1 MAEILPQN
9 ILNPKPFGEIPYE
22 RDDPTFGQT
31 FISNTEQLL
40 RPAAEGAAK
49 LLMPSVFDNNTERDP
64 TFDFNNFL
72 TEKNIDIK
80 SNDGQYLSNYSAN
93 AVQAQEHYLKLLNRK
108 ETQRAIEQAGF
119 LQQML
124 ADPILF
130 AEVFTPL
137 IYMKGFRAA
146 ASGGKFFA
154 NKALQSQVDNA
165 LLKFQGL
172 SKAKQV
178 AAVASAEALVF
189 EGARNVIEGF
199 NATQAE
205 GQDAMT
211 SLVKESLDTTM
222 AISLAGIF
230 GLTLGKG
237 FSVYS
242 DAKQRTTLENYQA
255 TLNAARVFQKDID
268 AVPAGAGDPDFIG
281 PVMPTK
287 TKPFTEGQLGSSSK
301 AETVTLADEMPDLK
315 STDLD
320 FMGSWFTES
329 IFYKALP
336 TSVKS
341 VILSDAPTITKLK
354 FLKIINDSG
363 VGFKL
368 NQTGNSIGRS
378 VFQESGELSGKW
390 VGVYREIHNVW
401 SEVNPSGGATVLDVP
416 IQNAIEKIKK
426 IRGKENL
433 TFEDFGQH
441 IVNLYLTKASD
452 VSPLEARALEQV
464 RKYFDEWDQRLND
477 VGLLG
482 FNDVLVRRK
491 SDIEGRLTSME
502 SVTQGIIKSNNNY
515 LTGRLSKAEAD
526 LSKKQDLLAKLNQTF
541 KDRGLTAKQ
550 TAFKA
555 RLEEE
560 IPIAKAR
567 VDDFKNALNVS
578 NVTKTAGDA
587 VKVLDDLKLTVKAR
601 GAIENL
607 DTHTV
612 LMRERLDNVNAYL
625 DGTAVEKGLREPFF
639 PRYFNRRAIDAD
651 REGFENIITQHYI
664 ENPSIWS
671 WDDKAERFVEKVL
684 DGSERMARGRAKET
698 VAKIMNE
705 IDDDGLEGAY
715 FGAGRSKHM
724 IHRALDIPNEKIK
737 DYIVTDLK
745 QVMIAYHSKIAPKY
759 AFARQFRTDSG
770 KPATLD
776 DLIATNTK
784 EMKSAG
790 TSEKT
795 IDMVN
800 KEFVASYDRIV
811 GRVLTNPDSIQ
822 ARTADWLRTA
832 TQWTYLGGAGV
843 AAVGDFANVFMDHEM
858 RIIAK
863 GLISLAD
870 GNSLKMARKE
880 LNKSGDGIEIIAGT
894 AHMRQME
901 NISQD
906 PFANGMTDKINNG
919 FYIANLLAPITLAT
933 KHMDALFRGHTII
946 EASIRLAGG
955 NASKWEREF
964 LARYNITPDLAARI
978 AKAPVETTK
987 NNLYLPNTDAWLDEG
1002 ALTAFR
1008 SALRSGVMNRIIMGT
1023 PADKPLMMS
1032 GKSYVPMS
1040 VGKQV
1045 GMKESNRVK
1054 GYAEIESPL
1063 LSLPFTFYTYT
1074 MGAFNKI
1081 TTNYAQ
1087 GMVRNNFAHLVMGMF
1102 FGYHIVKFRTPSWA
1116 WDEMDAEDKALRAFD
1131 FSGLAALYSDM
1142 FYRSLDMGM
1151 SFDLVNPTP
1160 FEPKFKSEPDAVGG
1174 VVSIFGAPA
1183 DYTYNHVKMMQEF
1196 ARGNYSTG
1204 SEMAVR
1210 NTPLIWNMFTKNM
1223 ASDLKNFVGD
1233 SFDDAE

>member
-1 MAEILPQN
+1 MAEVLPQN
-9 ILNPKPFGEIPYE
+9 ILNPKPLSKIPYE
-22 RDDPTFGQT
+22 RGDPTFGET
-31 FISNTEQLL
+31 FIDNTEQLI

-49 LLMPSVFDNNTERDP
+49 LLMPSVFDNSSERDSE
-64 TFDFNNFL
+64 FDFNSFL
-72 TEKNIDIK
+72 VGKNIDIK
-80 SNDGQYLSNYSAN
+80 SSDGQYLSNYSAN
-93 AVQAQEHYLKLLNRK
+93 AVQAEEHYLKLVGRK

-137 IYMKGFRAA
+137 IYMKGFRAV

-172 SKAKQV
+172 SKPKQI
-178 AAVASAEALVF
+178 AAIASAEALVF
-189 EGARNVIEGF
+189 EGTRNVIEGF
-199 NATQAE
+199 NAIQAE
-205 GQDAMT
+205 GKDTVDAII
-211 SLVKESLDTTM
+211 KESLDTTM
-222 AISLAGIF
+222 AVSLAGIF
-230 GLTLGKG
+230 GLSLGKG

-242 DAKQRTTLENYQA
+242 DAKQKTTLENYQR
-255 TLNAARVFQKDID
+255 TLAAARTFQKDID
-268 AVPAGAGDPDFIG
+268 AVPTSGDSSFIG
-281 PVMPTK
+281 PVMPTE
-287 TKPFTEGQLGSSSK
+287 TKPFVEGQLGSKSK
-301 AETVTLADEMPDLK
+301 AETVTLADEVTDL
-315 STDLD
+315 SDTDLD

-336 TSVKS
+336 TSVKT
-341 VILSDAPTITKLK
+341 VILSDAPKNIKLK
-354 FLKIINDSG
+354 FLKLINDGG

-368 NQTGNSIGRS
+368 NQTNKSIGRS
-378 VFQESGELSGKW
+378 VFQESGELAGKW
-390 VGVYREIHNVW
+390 VDVYRGVHDIW
-401 SEVNPSGGATVLDVP
+401 SEVNPSGGATILDVP
-416 IQNAIEKIKK
+416 IQNALEKIKK

-433 TFEDFGQH
+433 TFEDFGEH

-452 VSPLEARALEQV
+452 VTPLESRALEQI

-482 FNDVLVRRK
+482 YNDVLVSRK
-491 SDIEGRLTSME
+491 SNIEGRLGSME
-502 SVTQGIIKSNNNY
+502 SVTQSIIKSNNNY
-515 LTGRLSKAEAD
+515 LTTRLSKAEAD
-526 LSKKQDLLAKLNQTF
+526 LSKKQDLLGKLEGTF
-541 KDRGLTAKQ
+541 KTRGLTEKQ
-550 TAFKA
+550 AAFKA

-560 IPIAKAR
+560 IPLAKAR

-587 VKVLDDLKLTVKAR
+587 VKVLDDLKLTVKAK

-607 DTHTV
+607 DAHTV
-612 LMRERLDNVNAYL
+612 LMRERLDNVNSYL

-639 PRYFNRRAIDAD
+639 PRYFNRRAIEAD
-651 REGFENIITQHYI
+651 REGLENIITQHYM
-664 ENPSIWS
+664 ENPTTWS
-671 WDDKAERFVEKVL
+671 WDDRAERFVEKTL
-684 DGSERMARGRAKET
+684 DASEPMARGRAKRT
-698 VAKIMNE
+698 VASIMDE

-724 IHRALDIPNEKIK
+724 IHRTLDIPNEKIK
-737 DYIVTDLK
+737 NYIVTDLK

-784 EMKSAG
+784 EMKAAG
-790 TSEKT
+790 TSEKN
-795 IDMVN
+795 IDMIN

-880 LNKSGDGIEIIAGT
+880 LNKSGDGIEIIAGA

-906 PFANGMTDKINNG
+906 PFANGMTDKINHG

-946 EASIRLAGG
+946 EASVRLAGG
-955 NASKWEREF
+955 NASKWEQEF
-964 LARYNITPDLAARI
+964 LARYNITPNLAARI

-987 NNLYLPNTDAWLDEG
+987 NNLYLPNTDAWIDEG
-1002 ALTAFR
+1002 ALVAFR
-1008 SALRSGVMNRIIMGT
+1008 SALKAGVMNRIIMGT

-1040 VGKQV
+1040 VAEQV

-1054 GYAEIESPL
+1054 GYSEIESPL

-1087 GMVRNNFAHLVMGMF
+1087 GMVRNNFAHLAMGMF
-1102 FGYHIVKFRTPSWA
+1102 FGYQIVKFRTPSWA

-1233 SFDDAE
+1233 SFDDAK